1 MLKPFRSLQGKLS
14 LALLA
19 IVLIPLF
26 ILAAV
31 LDRTVKEQTQ
41 SDFLQSTTRE
51 VMQVDNAVNLF
62 FEGQKENV
70 R

>member
-41 SDFLQSTTRE
+41 SDFFAKYDSRGHASRQRGELI
-51 VMQVDNAVNLF
+51 F
-62 FEGQKENV
+62 
-70 R
+70 